1 MNERLCGMEKLQRQL
16 KIQKLHIDNIKTK
29 MKDKLLYNYLIEVNN
44 EVSES
49 NVSGDEHKRKARQ
62 QHRWH
67 QKGW

>member
-16 KIQKLHIDNIKTK
+16 KIQKLHIDNIKAK

-49 NVSGDEHKRKARQ
+49 NEKLQ
-62 QHRWH
+62 E
-67 QKGW
+67 